1 MPLDKQLLQKARKSH
16 GEEKII
22 LSLEA
27 RGFCVSLLKDG
38 STVEHEARDAG
49 ELPALIKDSQVSWVD
64 YTADDLQE
72 GARKVAAALGFSEQ
86 MLATLLKSKRSGYED
101 MDTEMGFLIPSIIVS
116 GFDVRIE
123 YLLILLRNDLV
134 ATIHTTE
141 VKRFFRLRR
150 YAKIYMK
157 KIRPALSSKDKVTTV
172 LIRVLDENNSRN
184 FDHLREIEENSD
196 QVSEKLSKV
205 ETPRDEIGHD
215 IHAMKHALI
224 SYLSGLWE
232 TVDVLNAL
240 RYGDPELLTDDPK
253 LLQRLNGLVVEVNYQ
268 IGLAEHLSD
277 VLASGL
283 EVMQSIYNNQLQV
296 LNNKLAYIVA
306 YLTIIGTAVLVPN
319 TIATALSNPAYDL
332 KPADA
337 GWYTA
342 MLVLSTILATFL
354 AYWWVKSTG
363 MLPKKADSQ
372 D

>member
-22 LSLEA
+22 LSLET
-27 RGFCVSLLKDG
+27 RGFCVS
-38 STVEHEARDAG
+38 
-49 ELPALIKDSQVSWVD
+49 
-64 YTADDLQE
+64 
-72 GARKVAAALGFSEQ
+72 
-86 MLATLLKSKRSGYED
+86 LLKSKRSGYED
-101 MDTEMGFLIPSIIVS
+101 MDTEMGFLIPSIIVN

-123 YLLILLRNDLV
+123 YLLILLRNNLV

-157 KIRPALSSKDKVTTV
+157 KIRPALNSKDKVTTV

-196 QVSEKLSKV
+196 SVSEKLSKI

-337 GWYTA
+337 GWYS
-342 MLVLSTILATFL
+342 VLLLASTVVATL
-354 AYWWVKSTG
+354 LSYWWVKSTG
-363 MLPKKADSQ
+363 MLPKSADRQ
-372 D
+372 